1 MMKQLTAWF
10 EERYPVAL
18 VRDFFRAQAGKLLP
32 PHTSWWHTLG
42 SLLLF
47 LTANQIVTGVL
58 LMVYYRPAPETAY
71 ESIHH
76 IMTRMHFGWLIR
88 GLHAWGANI
97 MILLLVAHMFRTFV
111 MGTFKKP
118 REMTWVVG
126 ILIFAIVLVFGFTG
140 YLLPWNQVSYW
151 ATIVGTEITGAI
163 PLVGEPAKTLLR
175 GGDAVGGETLS
186 RFYVVHV
193 TVLPWVLVALAGLHI
208 LLVRLHGLSSLE
220 PVGSEPELTGKTGLR
235 FYPDHVAKESIVFMV
250 FFTILVFIV
259 FLLPPELGEKADAY
273 RSPEGVKPEWYFLPT
288 YQLLKYLPKILGI
301 FVSVVPFV
309 LLFLWPFL
317 DRTPARRPSKRPW
330 SMTLGAGAL
339 GLALFFGILGYLSE
353 RTVTL
358 LGMPLHFD
366 IYGVPRRAPEVAKP
380 PGSEL
385 IPPGKRPQVTLKVG
399 TEEGKKMVVA
409 TVTLDGKPTDKV
421 KLAFSIR
428 GDGDP
433 VAVGQDETLEDGTA
447 AVRFPE
453 GVPGG
458 PKGELHIVA
467 VIKEPA
473 PYAGVIVEKTFLGGV
488 PVPACPWGPT
498 SPRSIIVASIT
509 LLAGMATTILF
520 YRQARGRPD
529 KPPS

>member
-1 MMKQLTAWF
+1 MIKHLKTWLA
-10 EERYPVAL
+10 ERYPVEP
-18 VRDFFRAQAGKLLP
+18 VREFFRAQAGKLLP

-118 REMTWVVG
+118 RELTWVIG
-126 ILIFAIVLVFGFTG
+126 IFIFAVVLVFGFTG

-151 ATIVGTEITGAI
+151 ATTVGTEIAGAI
-163 PLVGEPAKTLLR
+163 PIAGDPMRTLLR

-193 TVLPWVLVALAGLHI
+193 TVLPWILASLVAVHI
-208 LLVRLHGLSSLE
+208 LLVRMHGLSPLE
-220 PVGSEPELTGKTGLR
+220 PVGKEPELSGKTALR
-235 FYPDHVAKESIVFMV
+235 FYPDHVAKESVVFMV
-250 FFTILVFIV
+250 FFTLLVLIV

-309 LLFLWPFL
+309 LLLLWPFL
-317 DRTPARRPSKRPW
+317 DRTPARRPSKRPL
-330 SMTLGAGAL
+330 SVTIGIGAL
-339 GLALFFGILGYLSE
+339 VLAGIFGILGFLSE
-353 RTVTL
+353 RTVTVM
-358 LGMPLHFD
+358 GSRVHFD
-366 IYGVPRRAPEVAKP
+366 IYGVPRTLPGEPVALAPVTP
-380 PGSEL
+380 PG
-385 IPPGKRPQVTLKVG
+385 GRPVLTLKVA
-399 TEEGKKMVVA
+399 TEEGKKMVVVS
-409 TVTLDGKPTDKV
+409 VTSGGKPLEKAKV
-421 KLAFSIR
+421 AFSVHGAEPTEI
-428 GDGDP
+428 
-433 VAVGQDETLEDGTA
+433 GQDETLEDGTA
-447 AVRFPE
+447 AVAFPE

-458 PKGELHIVA
+458 PNGELNIAA
-467 VIKEPA
+467 VIKSPA
-473 PYAGVIVEKTFLGGV
+473 PYAGVGTEGTFLGGV
-488 PVPACPWGPT
+488 PVPACLWGPT
-498 SPRSIIVASIT
+498 APGAILLASVT
-509 LLAGMATTILF
+509 LLAGVFTTVLF
-520 YRQARGRPD
+520 YRLARKNHD
-529 KPPS
+529 